1 MALGDRSG
9 SGGAHRPVGWHG
21 PRGQAEARG
30 TWVVWVRGVAVGLW
44 AGAGEGQREPWTWG
58 WGTGMGCEGERCV
71 RVGVVISQGPMSR
84 CGQHEGSCMGR
95 HGWAGLVCIPTG
107 VCWRQHG
114 RPTRQATSSG
124 WAQTAGVP
132 RSHLCCT
139 WRRWLRALSL
149 SSPRGCLFEVGPAG
163 PDGAPPALTYHHC
176 QRHP

>member
-1 MALGDRSG
+1 MRGRG
-9 SGGAHRPVGWHG
+9 NHGG
-21 PRGQAEARG
+21 GQA
-30 TWVVWVRGVAVGLW
+30 WVLGHLDSC
-44 AGAGEGQREPWTWG
+44 GAGVRDLGIA
-58 WGTGMGCEGERCV
+58 WGTSMGCEGERCV
-71 RVGVVISQGPMSR
+71 RVGVVISQGLMSR
-84 CGQHEGSCMGR
+84 CGQREGSCMGR

-107 VCWRQHG
+107 ACWRQHG

-149 SSPRGCLFEVGPAG
+149 SSPRGCLSEVGPAG
-163 PDGAPPALTYHHC
+163 PGGALTAPTYHHC